1 MFGSLGGS
9 EVIFIFLLALLLF
22 GPRRLP
28 EIGRTLGKALGEFRK
43 ATQDFR
49 VSLERE
55 VELDKF
61 KEAARTLETTMS
73 TSLARGTVPDPPSPA
88 PQPPATS
95 ETAAPA
101 ASEAPAP
108 DGGSSPRT

>member
-9 EVIFIFLLALLLF
+9 EVIFLFILALLLF

-28 EIGRTLGKALGEFRK
+28 EIGRTLGKAIGEFRK

-61 KEAARTLETTMS
+61 KDAARTLESTIA
-73 TSLARGTVPDPPSPA
+73 TSLARGAPIEPAATTPP
-88 PQPPATS
+88 PPVTS
-95 ETAAPA
+95 DSAASA
-101 ASEAPAP
+101 ASEAAAP
-108 DGGSSPRT
+108 DGGSPSRT